1 MKPKNKSNQ
10 GARKKAM
17 VESSTAMWILALLV
31 LVVLFLILFF
41 LKGKG
46 VGFIDRIFDIL
57 RFGR

>member
-1 MKPKNKSNQ
+1 MINKNKK
-10 GARKKAM
+10 GF
-17 VESSTAMWILALLV
+17 VESHTAMWILALLV